1 MSYNLNIHFDLNLEN
16 KQKVRKRCREKVTD
30 GFRYQKLLEIMLYIN
45 LKFMFNYKIVDAKKV
60 KNDLRIFKCKT
71 ESNEYQNQHLV

>member
-1 MSYNLNIHFDLNLEN
+1 M
-16 KQKVRKRCREKVTD
+16 
-30 GFRYQKLLEIMLYIN
+30 LEIMLYIN